1 MIEIQPNP
9 YTGGKRLVVVGTL
22 GNPETVTQRHLDML
36 DGDARSSHLERFI
49 ADGLDLTGF
58 DLRDVTTLD
67 GTIAN
72 SNLYGAA
79 STYWYSR
86 GCTFPGTDIPQ
97 DASSLHHDFALA
109 LIRTYLAEHP
119 TLIRKMRDALQS
131 IDTNISDYAGS
142 WDDSIEALIRVLGLN
157 EAEVI
162 DILTKAFSRH
172 PRMMTRLGKVMTGR
186 TWKPEKYQFPWPVW
200 RDAARVRAQL
210 TNPNDRLEA
219 QLLLDGDLDLVAPRH
234 YVFQWEPDPY
244 LFTVDNPRIW
254 GWWEKS
260 KA

>member
-22 GNPETVTQRHLDML
+22 GNPETVTQRHFDML

-72 SNLYGAA
+72 SNLYGAT

-86 GCTFPGTDIPQ
+86 DTVFPGTDIPQ

-109 LIRTYLAEHP
+109 LIRTYLTEHP
-119 TLIRKMRDALQS
+119 TLIQKMRGALNS

-142 WDDSIEALIRVLGLN
+142 WDDSIDALIRILGLN

-162 DILTKAFSRH
+162 DILTKAFGRH

-186 TWKPEKYQFPWPVW
+186 TWKAERYQFPWTPW
-200 RDAARVRAQL
+200 DARRVQSLA
-210 TNPNDRLEA
+210 TNPNDRFEL
-219 QLLLDGDLDLVAPRH
+219 QTILDTQRLGTYH
-234 YVFQWEPDPY
+234 YVYLLKPKAF
-244 LFTVDNPRIW
+244 LFTARDSRRWDWW
-254 GWWEKS
+254 GQRMGK
-260 KA
+260 